1 MKAEINWV
9 ENRLTVN
16 QAKKLNLWISD
27 RLTNQG
33 KKA

>member
-16 QAKKLNLWISD
+16 QVKKMNLWIFD
-27 RLTNQG
+27 KLTNQG